1 MKMEMLK
8 QEEKFKSPLEIYQ
21 SLNMRKYKDKIKN
34 SCKKNSKIQDWKQ
47 KG

>member
-34 SCKKNSKIQDWKQ
+34 SKIQDWKQ